1 MPPRNRRLAAGGL
14 ALALALTLSPSAAPQ
29 QVAAAPLSQ
38 VDSWG
43 VGWLGA
49 NEAGVP
55 SGFWSNTT
63 ADVLAPVFASI
74 DVKELSPAG
83 RAMLR
88 RIVLSKT
95 KSPSG
100 GAGLV
105 PERLR
110 LIEQLG
116 WGAYSA
122 DLRKRYSDT
131 EWGKSADRVA
141 AEIDLVQGKK
151 EGCAR
156 LQGRPADRAIMPLR
170 AFCAALNGDFN
181 TASLA
186 GEQVADA
193 NEALG
198 VWLLASLENIREPTK
213 TKPEGRYGS
222 AFEAAVSVAAK
233 LSAPAGAMA
242 AASPDVAASIALD
255 PAASLEQR
263 RAALRPALDSGRL
276 KSSDVLA
283 ILTAKGDAPAPVPA
297 KAGGRVQPPRPDP
310 LAQALTAFASPD
322 AKPEDKAGAYA
333 AALRNAETLNEARLV
348 AAALADAIKALPK
361 TDATLPFAEV
371 FARAALV
378 NGDARQALD
387 WRKHMAS
394 AAKDKLDAWALARLD
409 LALSYAGAGSDKPG
423 VILERLVAA
432 APAPAAPEPGK
443 PATPAPKTPSP
454 ADKQLDLRRI
464 ENTRVLFLYAGTGRD
479 LTPAQRALLATQKS
493 AGRGVSDA
501 AITRIAAAIDQGAN
515 GEAAMAIL
523 ALLEADTSAISFAG
537 LSDLLS
543 QLRRIGFEKEADAI
557 ALESLQLWKG
567 L

>member
-1 MPPRNRRLAAGGL
+1 MLPRNSLLAASGL
-14 ALALALTLSPSAAPQ
+14 ALALALTLPQTAASQ

-49 NEAGVP
+49 SEAGVA

-63 ADVLAPVFASI
+63 AEVLAPVFGSI
-74 DVKELSPAG
+74 QVSDLSPAG

-100 GAGLV
+100 GDVLV

-122 DLRKRYSDT
+122 DLRKRYSDAA
-131 EWGKSADRVA
+131 WGRAADRLA
-141 AEIDLVQGKK
+141 TELDLVQGKK
-151 EGCAR
+151 ESCSR
-156 LQGRPADRAIMPLR
+156 LMGRPASDRATMPLR

-181 TASLA
+181 AASVA

-193 NEALG
+193 DETLG

-222 AFEAAVSVAAK
+222 AFEAAVSLAAR
-233 LSAPAGAMA
+233 LNAPASAMTL
-242 AASPDVAASIALD
+242 ASPDVAASIALN
-255 PAASLEQR
+255 PSATLEQR
-263 RAALRPALDSGRL
+263 RSALRPALDSGRL

-283 ILTAKGDAPAPVPA
+283 ILTAKDETPAAPA
-297 KAGGRVQPPRPDP
+297 KTGGRAQAPRPDA
-310 LAQALTAFASPD
+310 LAQALAAAALAD
-322 AKPEDKAGAYA
+322 AKPEDRAAAYA
-333 AALRNAETLNEARLV
+333 AALKSAETLSDARLA

-361 TDATLPFAEV
+361 TDATLAFAEA
-371 FARAALV
+371 FARAALIS
-378 NGDARQALD
+378 GDARQASD
-387 WRKHMAS
+387 WRRHMAS
-394 AAKDKLDAWALARLD
+394 APKDKLDAWALARLD
-409 LALSYAGAGSDKPG
+409 LALSYSGVTADKPG
-423 VILERLVAA
+423 AILDRLVAA
-432 APAPAAPEPGK
+432 APPPPAPEPGK
-443 PATPAPKTPSP
+443 PAAPAPKNPSS

-479 LTPAQRALLATQKS
+479 LTPAQRGLLATQKS

-515 GEAAMAIL
+515 GEAAMAIVS
-523 ALLEADTSAISFAG
+523 LLGPDTSAVSFAG

-557 ALESLQLWKG
+557 ALESLQVWKG

>member
-1 MPPRNRRLAAGGL
+1 M
-14 ALALALTLSPSAAPQ
+14 
-29 QVAAAPLSQ
+29 
-38 VDSWG
+38 
-43 VGWLGA
+43 
-49 NEAGVP
+49 
-55 SGFWSNTT
+55 
-63 ADVLAPVFASI
+63 
-74 DVKELSPAG
+74 
-83 RAMLR
+83 
-88 RIVLSKT
+88 
-95 KSPSG
+95 
-100 GAGLV
+100 
-105 PERLR
+105 
-110 LIEQLG
+110 
-116 WGAYSA
+116 
-122 DLRKRYSDT
+122 
-131 EWGKSADRVA
+131 
-141 AEIDLVQGKK
+141 
-151 EGCAR
+151 
-156 LQGRPADRAIMPLR
+156 
-170 AFCAALNGDFN
+170 
-181 TASLA
+181 
-186 GEQVADA
+186 
-193 NEALG
+193 
-198 VWLLASLENIREPTK
+198 
-213 TKPEGRYGS
+213 
-222 AFEAAVSVAAK
+222 
-233 LSAPAGAMA
+233 
-242 AASPDVAASIALD
+242 
-255 PAASLEQR
+255 
-263 RAALRPALDSGRL
+263 
-276 KSSDVLA
+276 
-283 ILTAKGDAPAPVPA
+283 
-297 KAGGRVQPPRPDP
+297 
-310 LAQALTAFASPD
+310 
-322 AKPEDKAGAYA
+322 
-333 AALRNAETLNEARLV
+333 
-348 AAALADAIKALPK
+348 
-361 TDATLPFAEV
+361 PFAEV

-454 ADKQLDLRRI
+454 TDKQLDLRRI